1 MWYLLA
7 FLAILPA
14 LSIPSAYG
22 QEIITVNQTTPC
34 FLNYTAGIHMPQ
46 NCGIEEDYLAFAMLG
61 WEWITGGYFSMILVA
76 MFTMFTYIKYHKM
89 IYPIIVGV
97 MFLPISFFLFPD
109 QFVIF
114 AILMA
119 FVGVGIM
126 IWYVFVRQTKEWSG

>member
-7 FLAILPA
+7 VVFFSL
-14 LSIPSAYG
+14 LSIQTAYG
-22 QEIITVNQTTPC
+22 QEIITVNETTPC

-61 WEWITGGYFSMILVA
+61 WEWITGGYFSMILIALLV
-76 MFTMFTYIKYHKM
+76 MFTYIKYHKM
-89 IYPIIVGV
+89 IYPIVVGV
-97 MFLPISFFLFPD
+97 LYLPISFFLFPD
-109 QFVIF
+109 SFVVF